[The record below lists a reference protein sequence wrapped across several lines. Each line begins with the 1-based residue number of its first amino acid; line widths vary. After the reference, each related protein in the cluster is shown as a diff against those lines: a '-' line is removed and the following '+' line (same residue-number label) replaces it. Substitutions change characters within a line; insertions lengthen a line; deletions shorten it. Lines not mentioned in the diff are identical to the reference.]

1 MGNVLHQLFSTIY
14 TTADIPSKLKELE
27 QEGIIYN
34 DEITS
39 AQLRKKIEDAIQNK
53 QVQEWFSDKWKLYNE
68 CTLLEY
74 DAATESMQEHRP
86 DRVMTNG
93 KEWVVVDFKFGKE
106 REEYKKRVQRY
117 MQILQQMGNKNVSG
131 YLWYVVN
138 NSIVKVNI

>member
-1 MGNVLHQLFSTIY
+1 M
-14 TTADIPSKLKELE
+14 
-27 QEGIIYN
+27 
-34 DEITS
+34 
-39 AQLRKKIEDAIQNK
+39 RKKIEDAIQNK
-53 QVQEWFSDKWKLYNE
+53 QVQERFSDKWKLYNE

-74 DAATESMQEHRP
+74 DAATENMQEHRP

-106 REEYKKRVQRY
+106 REEYKKQVQRY